1 MIPYTKYPK
10 DATRKLLGLIKEFH
24 KVVGYKFNTQKSL
37 AFLYINKERSEKE
50 IKETMPLTITSKRL
64 GINLPKEAKDLYFEN
79 YKTLMKEIEDDTSR
93 WKNTPCL
100 WIGRINTVKMILLP
114 KATYRFNAIPIKLPM
129 AFFTELEQKL
139 KKKKIC
145 LETQK
150 TLNSQSNPEEK
161 KKTELE
167 ESESMTS
174 NYTTK
179 LQ

>member
-1 MIPYTKYPK
+1 MILYTKYPK
-10 DATRKLLGLIKEFH
+10 DATRKLLRLIKEFH

-50 IKETMPLTITSKRL
+50 IKETMPLIITYKRL

-100 WIGRINTVKMILLP
+100 WTGRINTVKMILLP

-139 KKKKIC
+139 KKKKSVW
-145 LETQK
+145 K
-150 TLNSQSNPEEK
+150 HRRP
-161 KKTELE
+161 
-167 ESESMTS
+167 
-174 NYTTK
+174 
-179 LQ
+179 